1 MSAKGKKNVQAQ
13 VASRKRI
20 VAETA
25 LKHLRAPVRG
35 ISQLLE
41 ARNMAFPNGV
51 LVSLTAYP
59 ACCEHK
65 YTGIVVSRSDQFFQ
79 FVVELS
85 KDEGEVLNLEEWI
98 DITNETE
105 ISNHKRGIGQTF
117 GALALEVRNEIL
129 FPKRHDGIV

>member
-13 VASRKRI
+13 VAMRKRTI
-20 VAETA
+20 AETA
-25 LKHLRAPVRG
+25 LKHLQAPVRG
-35 ISQLLE
+35 VIQLLE
-41 ARNMAFPNGV
+41 AKDMAFPSGV

-59 ACCEHK
+59 ACCEHI
-65 YTGIVVSRSDQFFQ
+65 YTGIVVSRSDRFFQ

-85 KDEGEVLNLEEWI
+85 QDESEVLNLEEWI

-105 ISNHKRGIGQTF
+105 ISNHKRGIGRTF

-129 FPKRHDGIV
+129 LPKRHDEIV